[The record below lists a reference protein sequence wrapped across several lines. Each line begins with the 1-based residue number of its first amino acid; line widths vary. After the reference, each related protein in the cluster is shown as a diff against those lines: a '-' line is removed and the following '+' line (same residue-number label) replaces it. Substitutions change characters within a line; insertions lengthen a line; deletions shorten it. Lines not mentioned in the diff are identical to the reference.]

1 MISISRQTSVEE
13 GTVRMTRSK
22 SFDGTN
28 PVLYLIATPIG
39 NLKEMS
45 PRALE
50 VINEIDIIAAED
62 TRNAFSL
69 LANYGIKKELFS
81 LREHNEIEASK
92 NLLAKIKAG
101 KKVAYMS
108 DAGYPCISDPGYLLV
123 QEMIK
128 NDISVS
134 TISGSSAFINALVA
148 SGLETKHFFFYGF
161 LSAKENEAKEELES
175 LKSFKNTIIFYEAPH
190 RIMKTLTLL
199 REVLGNRYVCL
210 ARELTKM
217 NEEYIRGSLD
227 ELLQIDA
234 STIKGEIVL
243 IVEGNKEEK
252 VIDDKQITDRVA
264 YFVKL
269 GLSQKDAINVVA
281 EEFGINKNYVKKLVF

>member
-1 MISISRQTSVEE
+1 MILINRQTSIEE

-50 VINEIDIIAAED
+50 VINEMDIVAAED

-199 REVLGNRYVCL
+199 REVLGNRCVCL

-227 ELLQIDA
+227 ELLQIDT

-252 VIDDKQITDRVA
+252 VIDDKQIIDRVA

-281 EEFGINKNYVKKLVF
+281 EEFEINKNYVKKLVF

>member
-1 MISISRQTSVEE
+1 
-13 GTVRMTRSK
+13 MTRNK
-22 SFDGTN
+22 SFDGKRPT
-28 PVLYLIATPIG
+28 LYLIATPIG

-50 VINEIDIIAAED
+50 TISEMDIIAAED

-69 LANYGIKKELFS
+69 LANFGIKKELFS

-92 NLLAKIKAG
+92 HLLDKINQG

-108 DAGYPCISDPGYLLV
+108 DAGYPGISDPGYLLV

-128 NDISVS
+128 NDINVS

-161 LSAKENEAKEELES
+161 LPAKENEAKEEILS
-175 LKSFKNTIIFYEAPH
+175 LKGKKETLIFYEAPH
-190 RIMKTLTLL
+190 RISKTLNLL
-199 REVLGNRYVCL
+199 REGLGNRDVCL
-210 ARELTKM
+210 ARELTKI

-227 ELLQIDA
+227 ELLELDET
-234 STIKGEIVL
+234 SIKGEIVL
-243 IVEGNKEEK
+243 IISGSKETKSVDDEK
-252 VIDDKQITDRVA
+252 IKSRVA
-264 YFVKL
+264 YLINL
-269 GLSQKDAINVVA
+269 GLSQKDAINVVS
-281 EEFGINKNYVKKLVF
+281 EEYDVNKNYIKKLVF